1 MGIRAC
7 YTKHY
12 TQTTKDSN
20 FSRIFQNL
28 LKRDFHPEHPYAAW
42 CSDITYLWTWEGFVY
57 LTSIMDLF
65 SRKII
70 SWVLSETLEARWVVE
85 AVEKAKRER
94 NMEAP
99 FVIHSDRGVQY
110 TSRDYVEAVEGVRR
124 SDSQK
129 VCPWDHACIESF
141 HSLLKRE
148 WANRFRILDYHHAYR
163 IVFEYIETF
172 YNTI

>member
-1 MGIRAC
+1 MCKSGDPISDTTVGNYMREMGIRAC

-12 TQTTKDSN
+12 TQTTK
-20 FSRIFQNL
+20 
-28 LKRDFHPEHPYAAW
+28 HPERPDATW

-148 WANRFRILDYHHAYR
+148 WATIM
-163 IVFEYIETF
+163 YIEL
-172 YNTI
+172 YSSI